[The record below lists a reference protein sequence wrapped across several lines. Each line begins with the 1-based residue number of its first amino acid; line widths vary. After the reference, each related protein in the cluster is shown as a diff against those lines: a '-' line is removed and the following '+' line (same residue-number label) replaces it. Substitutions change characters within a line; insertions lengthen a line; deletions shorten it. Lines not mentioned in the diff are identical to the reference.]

1 MRPTGASDHER
12 RPGGRVTAGL
22 PGHGRDAGFPVPA
35 VDLNADLGEG
45 REASPGHPSSASPP
59 DVVEGDADEGLLSL
73 VTTAHVACGFHAG
86 GPSVMRRTVAAAGAA
101 GVEVGAHPSY
111 PDAEGFGRRAMDRPA
126 ERVVDD
132 VLYQVGALIGVASA
146 SGVAVRSVKPHGA
159 LYHRLASDLEC
170 ASAVASA
177 VRRLGE
183 DLCLVLPS
191 GSPAIAVAEGA
202 GLRVIREAFC
212 DRGYR
217 SDGTLA
223 TRGEPG
229 ALLTD
234 PDEAAARALSLVTIG
249 EVEAVDGAVIKLS
262 CDTLCVHGDTAGAVG
277 IAGAVRRALERAG
290 IRVAPFAGPSAPA
303 NPTAHASPDPPATP
317 CRRARWPG

>member
-1 MRPTGASDHER
+1 M
-12 RPGGRVTAGL
+12 TAVL
-22 PGHGRDAGFPVPA
+22 PGRGRDAGAPAPA

-45 REASPGHPSSASPP
+45 REPPPDRPSSAAPP
-59 DVVEGDADEGLLSL
+59 DGVEGGADEGLLSL

-86 GPSVMRRTVAAAGAA
+86 GPSVMHRTVAAAAAA

-132 VLYQVGALIGVASA
+132 VLYQVGALMGVAIDA
-146 SGVAVRSVKPHGA
+146 GVTVRSVKPHGA

-177 VRRLGE
+177 VHRLGE

-191 GSPAIAVAEGA
+191 GSPAIAAAEGA
-202 GLRVIREAFC
+202 GLRVVREAFC

-223 TRGEPG
+223 NRGEPG

-234 PDEAAARALSLVTIG
+234 PDEAAARALSLVTAG
-249 EVEAVDGAVIKLS
+249 EVEAVDGSVIELS
-262 CDTLCVHGDTAGAVG
+262 CDTLCVHGDTVGAVG

-290 IRVAPFAGPSAPA
+290 IRVAPFAGPRAPA
-303 NPTAHASPDPPATP
+303 TPAAHASPAPPATP
-317 CRRARWPG
+317 RRRARWSG